1 VDRASAAEIRVL
13 GCLLEKQRTTPEGYP
28 LSINALRLACN
39 QATNRDPVVDYDEGT
54 VRAAAERLGRRRW
67 ARFTGGRGSRA
78 TKYRQVLGEELG
90 LAGDELAVLCVLML
104 RGAQTPGELN
114 ARTAR
119 LHAFPDLAGVEE
131 ALQRLVERELVE
143 QLPPRPGQKERRY
156 VQRLGEEETNGAGS
170 RIAAEEATVGAA
182 DGARALAPSR
192 EPDEEPPVGTEPR
205 IERLEEEVRTLRAM
219 IEDLRRELG
228 A

>member
-1 VDRASAAEIRVL
+1 ML

-39 QATNRDPVVDYDEGT
+39 QATNRDPVLDYDEGT

-67 ARFTGGRGSRA
+67 ARFTSGRGSRA

-90 LAGDELAVLCVLML
+90 LADDELAVLCVLML

-131 ALQRLVERELVE
+131 ALERLVERELVE

-156 VQRLGEEETNGAGS
+156 VQRLGQEEVESGAG
-170 RIAAEEATVGAA
+170 RVV
-182 DGARALAPSR
+182 DAPPAPPSG
-192 EPDEEPPVGTEPR
+192 EPEDERGPEPEPR
-205 IERLEEEVRTLRAM
+205 MERLEEEVRTLRAM
-219 IEDLRRELG
+219 VEDLRRELG

>member
-1 VDRASAAEIRVL
+1 ML

-131 ALQRLVERELVE
+131 ALERLVERELAE

-156 VQRLGEEETNGAGS
+156 VQRLGEEEPTEGRGRLAAG
-170 RIAAEEATVGAA
+170 EATVAPA
-182 DGARALAPSR
+182 DDAPVIAPSR
-192 EPDEEPPVGTEPR
+192 ESHEEPPVGLEPR

-219 IEDLRRELG
+219 VEDLRRELG

>member
-1 VDRASAAEIRVL
+1 MDRASAAEIRVL

-39 QATNRDPVVDYDEGT
+39 QATNRDPVLDYDEGT
-54 VRAAAERLGRRRW
+54 VRAAAERLGHRRW

-78 TKYRQVLGEELG
+78 TKYRHVLGEELS
-90 LAGDELAVLCVLML
+90 LAADELAVLCVLML

-119 LHAFPDLAGVEE
+119 LHAFSDLVAVEE
-131 ALQRLVERELVE
+131 TLGRLVERELVA

-156 VQRLGEEETNGAGS
+156 IQRLGEETPEARGHLAAG
-170 RIAAEEATVGAA
+170 EATVAPP
-182 DGARALAPSR
+182 DGGPAPAPSR
-192 EPDEEPPVGTEPR
+192 GPDEESPSGFEPR
-205 IERLEEEVRTLRAM
+205 IERLEEEVRALRAM
-219 IEDLRRELG
+219 VEDLRRELG

>member
-1 VDRASAAEIRVL
+1 VGGASAAEIRVL

-39 QATNRDPVVDYDEGT
+39 QATNRDPVLDYDEGT
-54 VRAAAERLGRRRW
+54 VRAAAERLGHRRW

-78 TKYRQVLGEELG
+78 TKYRHVLGEELA
-90 LAGDELAVLCVLML
+90 LAADELAVLCVLML

-119 LHAFPDLAGVEE
+119 LHAFPDLVAVEE
-131 ALQRLVERELVE
+131 VL
-143 QLPPRPGQKERRY
+143 GRRY
-156 VQRLGEEETNGAGS
+156 IQRLGEETPEAQGHLAAG
-170 RIAAEEATVGAA
+170 EATVAPP
-182 DGARALAPSR
+182 DGGPATAPSR
-192 EPDEEPPVGTEPR
+192 GPDEESPSGFEPR

-219 IEDLRRELG
+219 VEDLRRELG